1 MGKIHQL
8 STLLSNQIA
17 AGEVIERPASVV
29 KELVENAV
37 DAGAT
42 KVQVFLTDAGLKQVQ
57 VIDNGSGFAP
67 DDLEIAFRRHT
78 TSKINSRE
86 DLFRVHSLGFRG
98 EALASIASVAKV
110 QLKTSTGGVN
120 TGREM
125 NITADETPTIKLA
138 SHPQGTTITVND
150 LFYNTPARLK
160 YMKSQTTELRH
171 SADFMNRV
179 VLSYPKVAFTLINN
193 GHQLVLSAGN
203 GNLQQAI
210 AGIYGAS
217 VAQELLPISNDDL
230 DFKVN
235 GFISRPAVTRSSNNY
250 ISFLINGRYIKNY
263 ALTKA
268 LIQGYGTKLMVG
280 RYPVAIIQLTMDPL
294 LVDVNVH
301 PTKKE
306 VRLSKEPELTELVE
320 TTVRQALAAQNLIPD
335 ALTNLASHQPKVDFN
350 KLSTDLAQASHQ
362 AQQPVPPAATT
373 THVNAP
379 ANSVIDYTTAANPE
393 NSATNSTPAADTIAE
408 NSSPEKSA
416 NPEATDPAATSAVA
430 TNASDNADELTALTE
445 APLVENPFKDQPVLQ
460 AWDQWLAQDAKPR
473 PFNQPKPVEK
483 PAPEVATKTEQTG
496 LFENETS
503 APGTTAA
510 PVRFPELRY
519 LGQIHGTYLIAE
531 SDDGFYLLDQ
541 HAAQERV
548 KYEQLRVTIGQ
559 VTADQQN
566 LLVPLVL
573 TYSVSDYLIIKEHLP
588 LLADVGLQLEEFG
601 DNTFILHS
609 HPTWFKAGQEEA
621 MVREMIDYF
630 LTDGKISVAKFR
642 EKTAIMAACKGS
654 IKANHHM
661 EPEQAKQL
669 LHDLAQT
676 ENPFNC
682 PHGRPVLVHYSNQD
696 LERMFKRIQDSH
708 HSWQGESY
716 Q

>member
-67 DDLEIAFRRHT
+67 DDLEIAFLRHT

-125 NITADETPTIKLA
+125 TITADETPQIKLA
-138 SHPQGTTITVND
+138 SHPQGTTITVDD

-160 YMKSQTTELRH
+160 YLKSQTTELRH

-179 VLSYPKVAFTLINN
+179 VLSYPQVAFTLINN
-193 GHQLVLSAGN
+193 GHQLVNSAGN

-210 AGIYGAS
+210 AGMYGAS
-217 VAQELLPISNDDL
+217 VAQELLPIQNDDL

-235 GFISRPAVTRSSNNY
+235 GFISRPAVTRASNNY

-320 TTVRQALAAQNLIPD
+320 TTVRQALATKNLIPD
-335 ALTNLASHQPKVDFN
+335 ALTNLASHQSKVDFN
-350 KLSTDLAQASHQ
+350 KLSTDLAQASQQ
-362 AQQPVPPAATT
+362 AQSSIKTSEDTNIEQTASSEKSTATDQT
-373 THVNAP
+373 V
-379 ANSVIDYTTAANPE
+379 ANYVKTDPEESVSTA
-393 NSATNSTPAADTIAE
+393 DQIAE
-408 NSSPEKSA
+408 NSPEL
-416 NPEATDPAATSAVA
+416 AVTA
-430 TNASDNADELTALTE
+430 KPSELAPLNNSLTALTE
-445 APLVENPFKDQPVLQ
+445 APLVENPFADPATLS
-460 AWDQWLAQDAKPR
+460 AWDNWLAQDSKPR
-473 PFNQPKPVEK
+473 PFNQPKPQQQPVTEPTVTQK
-483 PAPEVATKTEQTG
+483 AEQTG
-496 LFENETS
+496 LFS
-503 APGTTAA
+503 TAATPDTA

-559 VTADQQN
+559 VTPDQQN
-566 LLVPLVL
+566 LLVPLIL
-573 TYSVSDYLIIKEHLP
+573 TYSASDYVAIQAHLS

-621 MVREMIDYF
+621 MIREMIDYF
-630 LTDGKISVAKFR
+630 LADGKISVAKFR

-654 IKANHHM
+654 IKANHHL
-661 EPEQAKQL
+661 EPAQAKQL
-669 LHDLAQT
+669 LRDLAQT

-708 HSWQGESY
+708 QSWQGESY

>member
-42 KVQVFLTDAGLKQVQ
+42 KVQVFLTDAGLKRVQ

-125 NITADETPTIKLA
+125 TITADETPEIKLA
-138 SHPQGTTITVND
+138 SHPQGTTITVDD

-230 DFKVN
+230 DFKVS

-350 KLSTDLAQASHQ
+350 KLATDLAQASQQ
-362 AQQPVPPAATT
+362 AQP
-373 THVNAP
+373 AP
-379 ANSVIDYTTAANPE
+379 AETKPTESTDHSDSAASSTVEYPTAVGPESNPAIAN
-393 NSATNSTPAADTIAE
+393 ADTIAE
-408 NSSPEKSA
+408 ANDSPA
-416 NPEATDPAATSAVA
+416 PTTADDQQTTTRTTPASMA
-430 TNASDNADELTALTE
+430 ADELTALTE
-445 APLVENPFKDQPVLQ
+445 APLVENPFKDQSVLQ
-460 AWDQWLAQDAKPR
+460 AWDHWLAQDSKPR
-473 PFNQPKPVEK
+473 PFNQPQSK
-483 PAPEVATKTEQTG
+483 PALNNDQPVEQTG
-496 LFENETS
+496 LFATDSQATNTV
-503 APGTTAA
+503 A

-559 VTADQQN
+559 VTPDQQS

-573 TYSVSDYLIIKEHLP
+573 TYSASDYLAIKAHLS

-654 IKANHHM
+654 IKANHHL
-661 EPEQAKQL
+661 EPAQAKQL

-708 HSWQGESY
+708 QSWQGQSY
-716 Q
+716 